1 MFVAGDT
8 GRNVV
13 RLRDVSVVRV
23 KLFVRVSYASSVR
36 EAVCVRIITF
46 TVVGGG
52 KLRALTAPEDTQP
65 PAACTPRAR
74 LRAVC
79 ARPKRPSCLFASQQ
93 SLVGRSAR

>member
-1 MFVAGDT
+1 M
-8 GRNVV
+8 
-13 RLRDVSVVRV
+13 SIVRV
-23 KLFVRVSYASSVR
+23 KLIVRVCPLHRHRALERVCVR
-36 EAVCVRIITF
+36 AAVCVRILTVA
-46 TVVGGG
+46 VVGDG
-52 KLRALTAPEDTQP
+52 KLRALTAPEHTQP

>member
-36 EAVCVRIITF
+36 AHNHIYGGRRREAS
-46 TVVGGG
+46 
-52 KLRALTAPEDTQP
+52 
-65 PAACTPRAR
+65 
-74 LRAVC
+74 
-79 ARPKRPSCLFASQQ
+79 RPHRT
-93 SLVGRSAR
+93 